1 MCSGA
6 ILLYGIP
13 RVVVGENR
21 SFMGEEALLRS
32 RGVQVEVVQ
41 DPGCIALMDAFV
53 RERPDLWHEDIGE
66 PPPAA

>member
-21 SFMGEEALLRS
+21 TFLGEEELLRS
-32 RGVQVEVVQ
+32 RGVRVEVMQ
-41 DPGCIALMDAFV
+41 DERCMRLMTRFIA
-53 RERPDLWHEDIGE
+53 EHPELWSEDIGE
-66 PPPAA
+66 VPAGS